1 MSLYKLTYQFE
12 SSGGNIEYQTTQQ
25 VRKEADTSNTEVTLL
40 TTGLSLES
48 EAIEGTAIVEVSD
61 DIVPADIFES
71 AAAVHHVSPADTSE
85 TAVTE
90 TEPDPADDPLPA
102 DDIPRFEGSDKMAT
116 VLGDVSETPGRGC
129 LLCSNLTPCRSHER
143 DLWFV
148 SVQTTERDVTTELT
162 KADIIEFYREN
173 LDLLEENSELKIGV
187 FHQTTE
193 PTIHTVGC
201 NDLPVFRRP
210 IRRDPEMIYNRPY
223 QLSVVASLTDPQE
236 ARKLAERAGSSGVMN
251 VYRFELSKESL
262 VVGTSTHGPGQV
274 EGVFRNSSDDEV
286 CSRELAYRIW
296 YEGLD
301 VSFHPLGVIVDGDLY
316 RPVPATSN
324 TETTSV
330 GEPLHVATYRGSTGK
345 PWQFGLTR
353 HDDELLMTQARASP
367 EKFDPVLKRFP
378 IETQSIGDEP
388 LVFSHTV
395 SRRVWS
401 EDPLNLQ
408 VQSQRSEGLVTQ
420 FLYADSDGWHL
431 IQPKALGD
439 PSETTDSSFE
449 QTQLDGVSVRSSLLR
464 AETDGDMKATV
475 EHEYRITADVLDSCK
490 SLYALSYHEA
500 NEESIDRLEW
510 EIADATAYEIVC
522 EASPQR

>member
-25 VRKEADTSNTEVTLL
+25 VRKEADTSNTEVTLV
-40 TTGLSLES
+40 TTGLALES

-61 DIVPADIFES
+61 DIVPADVFES
-71 AAAVHHVSPADTSE
+71 AAAVHQVWPADTFE
-85 TAVTE
+85 TAGTE
-90 TEPDPADDPLPA
+90 TEPDRADDPRPA

-129 LLCSNLTPCRSHER
+129 LLYSNLTRCHPHER

-148 SVQTTERDVTTELT
+148 SIQTTDCNVTTELT
-162 KADIIEFYREN
+162 KADIVEFYREN
-173 LDLLEENSELKIGV
+173 IDLLEEEAALKIGV
-187 FHQTTE
+187 FHGIAE
-193 PTIHTVGC
+193 PTI
-201 NDLPVFRRP
+201 R
-210 IRRDPEMIYNRPY
+210 
-223 QLSVVASLTDPQE
+223 LSVVASLTDPQE
-236 ARKLAERAGSSGVMN
+236 ARELAERASSAGVMN

-274 EGVFRNSSDDEV
+274 EGVFRSDSGDEV

-324 TETTSV
+324 VEATSV